1 VDPSLTQAQVKYREV
16 LLKSELFADLPA
28 LALDQLAS
36 AARTRTA
43 QQSEIIFHQG
53 DEAHLFFL
61 VLTGRFRLVQ
71 HSADGKDVTMA
82 TFAPGDV
89 IGLVVALTGEPY
101 PGSGEAL
108 EDSEVLVLPGDT
120 MWQMMNENAR
130 LAVRVLRLV
139 AGHLHEAHNR
149 IRELSAER
157 VQQRIARSLLRL
169 AQKVGV
175 KEGGASGGSSDSLR
189 LDMRLSRQDLA
200 QMNGTTLETVSRTLT
215 AWERDGIVQAGREQ
229 IRILK
234 PHALVVIAEDLP
246 H

>member
-1 VDPSLTQAQVKYREV
+1 MTQAQINFREV
-16 LLKSELFADLPA
+16 LLKTDIFADLPTP
-28 LALDQLAS
+28 ALDQLTSTAHTRP
-36 AARTRTA
+36 AR
-43 QQSEIIFHQG
+43 QSQIIFHQG

-61 VLTGRFRLVQ
+61 VLSGRFRLVQ
-71 HSADGKDVTMA
+71 HTADGKDVTMA

-101 PGSGEAL
+101 PGSGQAL

-120 MWQMMNENAR
+120 MWQLMNENAA
-130 LAVRVLRLV
+130 LAVKVLRLV
-139 AGHLHEAHNR
+139 AGHLHEAHDR

-157 VQQRIARSLLRL
+157 VQQRIARCLLRL

-175 KEGGASGGSSDSLR
+175 KEGGANGDSLR
-189 LDMRLSRQDLA
+189 LDMRLSRQDVA

-229 IRILK
+229 ITILK